1 MPPSSY
7 PDVDSFSETFLLSLA
22 ASRLS
27 LSLPSCTFRCDGF
40 RDLSVFR
47 GLISNLST
55 FFGNPTTSGSFSKSV
70 LSSETSRFS
79 LPLVFFTSYE
89 GSFIKYFKVLGP
101 LKSSKSGTMFSF
113 KSIFFM

>member
-79 LPLVFFTSYE
+79 LPLVFSTFE
-89 GSFIKYFKVLGP
+89 GSSIKDFKVLGP
-101 LKSSKSGTMFSF
+101 IKSSKSGMMFSF
-113 KSIFFM
+113 KSMFFM

>member
-27 LSLPSCTFRCDGF
+27 LSLPSCTFICDNF

-47 GLISNLST
+47 GLISNLGT
-55 FFGNPTTSGSFSKSV
+55 FFGNPTTSGSFSK

-79 LPLVFFTSYE
+79 LPLVFFISYE